1 MDYTSEWIP
10 ASDKRGDPVGR
21 YGDDWGFFDE
31 SESTWYGGY
40 KNEAEAREA
49 LDKYCMEFL

>member
-1 MDYTSEWIP
+1 MDYASEWIP